1 MKKIYVFFFSLFM
14 LALHIPFTFASVN
27 GPGYRG
33 PFVSIL
39 DSTKSIAPGWLL
51 TASSVYDSL
60 GLGSLGLTRQAF
72 DYAYKGFTYLKEA
85 GKIENDAILSI
96 VDFSR
101 PSSEKRL
108 FVIDLDNVKL
118 LFNTYVAHGMN
129 SGKAIAKRFSNS
141 MNSLQS
147 SLGFYETENT
157 YNGKNGYSLHLL
169 GLERGIN
176 DNAYRREI
184 VMHGA
189 DYVNEQMIQKKG
201 YIGRSWGCPAIP
213 ENVHIPIINEIKNGT
228 CLFIFSPDKNYIKR
242 SKILKD
248 ASSSPL
254 LAYNH

>member
-1 MKKIYVFFFSLFM
+1 MKKVYLFFATLFL
-14 LALHIPFTFASVN
+14 LALHVPFSFADVLSIETPGAVVN
-27 GPGYRG
+27 LTP
-33 PFVSIL
+33 L
-39 DSTKSIAPGWLL
+39 APASWL
-51 TASSVYDSL
+51 SSAEMVYDSL
-60 GLGSLGLTRQAF
+60 RLGSMGLTKQAF
-72 DYAYKGFTYLKEA
+72 DCAYKGFSYLKEA

-96 VDFSR
+96 VDFSQ
-101 PSSEKRL
+101 PSSNKRL
-108 FVIDLDNVKL
+108 FVIDLDNAKV

-129 SGKAIAKRFSNS
+129 SGKAFAKHFSNS

-157 YNGKNGYSLHLL
+157 YTGKNGYSLHLV

-189 DYVNEQMIQKKG
+189 EYVNEKMIHSKG

-213 ENVHIPIINEIKNGT
+213 ENMHVPIINQIKNGT

-242 SKILKD
+242 SKILRD
-248 ASSSPL
+248 ASAQPIAT
-254 LAYNH
+254 LASNDY

>member
-1 MKKIYVFFFSLFM
+1 MKKIYVFFCTLFM
-14 LALHIPFTFASVN
+14 LALYIPFTLASVN
-27 GPGYRG
+27 TSVSSG
-33 PFVSIL
+33 PFVAML
-39 DSTKSIAPGWLL
+39 DSTKLVAPNWLL

-60 GLGSLGLTRQAF
+60 GLGSLGLTREAF

-96 VDFSR
+96 VDFSQ
-101 PSSEKRL
+101 PSSQKRL
-108 FVIDLDNVKL
+108 FVIDLDNAKVV
-118 LFNTYVAHGMN
+118 FNTYVAHGMN

-189 DYVNEQMIQKKG
+189 DYVNEQVIREKG

-242 SKILKD
+242 SKILRE
-248 ASSSPL
+248 ASSTL
-254 LAYNH
+254 LAYSH